1 MSYPTIGDPSRRLP
15 APLLSTT
22 RFGRPEGY
30 DERIWQARVD
40 LAAAYHLCHKF
51 DFNEGVCNHL
61 TVMVPGTTDRFL
73 CIPYGLMWD
82 EVTASN
88 LLLLDE
94 TGTILEGEGSIDAT
108 AFFIHR
114 AIHAAGAVAVLH
126 THQPYASAI
135 CCTKEFK
142 LHMCHQNCLR
152 FYDEIAYDPEFNGLV
167 LDEGEG
173 ERLAKLHGA
182 QARPAAPKPRR
193 HRGGARASVAE
204 AFDDLYYLERACQV
218 QILAQSTGKELSIV
232 SDETALGFKEDCAKD
247 GGMARWA
254 DLHPRRAQRGLARV
268 RATSSARER
277 NARERDRDRRRE

>member
-1 MSYPTIGDPSRRLP
+1 MSYPTIGDPSRRP
-15 APLLSTT
+15 TAPLPSTT

-126 THQPYASAI
+126 THQPHASAI

-173 ERLAKLHGA
+173 ERLAKLMGRKRVLLHQNHGVIVC
-182 QARPAAPKPRR
+182 
-193 HRGGARASVAE
+193 GASVAE
-204 AFDDLYYLERACQV
+204 AFDDIYYLERACQV

-254 DLHPRRAQRGLARV
+254 DLHFAALKRGLMRGPGHIFC
-268 RATSSARER
+268 T
-277 NARERDRDRRRE
+277 